1 MHLIFRGQ
9 ASFWG
14 RTMTAKTFRI
24 MRMTA
29 AFLLIAGLHA
39 SAGIRAQKI
48 TLTVRQAPLRTVFK
62 EISRQTGLSVMYD
75 EDMLLQSSPVS
86 LSVKNASLEETLQA
100 CLKDQPFMY
109 SLIN

>member
-86 LSVKNASLEETLQA
+86 LSVKNASLEETLQV
-100 CLKDQPFMY
+100 CLKDQP
-109 SLIN
+109 